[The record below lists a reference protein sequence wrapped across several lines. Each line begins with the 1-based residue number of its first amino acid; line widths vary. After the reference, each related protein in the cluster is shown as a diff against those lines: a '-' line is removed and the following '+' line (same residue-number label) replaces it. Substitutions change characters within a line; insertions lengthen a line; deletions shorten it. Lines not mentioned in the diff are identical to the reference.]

1 MAMDK
6 IEDES
11 ASTATTA
18 DDHVVPVFSEGLLE
32 GQDETEDDTIFIDEV
47 EELQPSK
54 ASVPTEKPP
63 RAGIVML
70 FCLLWR
76 DRMRQKMTPSS
87 LMKWRNSSPARHL
100 CLQRSLPGRV

>member
-18 DDHVVPVFSEGLLE
+18 DDHVIPVFSEGLLE
-32 GQDETEDDTIFIDEV
+32 GQDEAEDDTIFIDEV

-70 FCLLWR
+70 FCLLLISVVLKTEHLPLSEVGFVLWR
-76 DRMRQKMTPSS
+76 LS
-87 LMKWRNSSPARHL
+87 L
-100 CLQRSLPGRV
+100 CLISF

>member
-11 ASTATTA
+11 ASTVTTA

-32 GQDETEDDTIFIDEV
+32 GQDEAEDDTIFIDEV

-54 ASVPTEKPP
+54 ASVHTEKPP

-70 FCLLWR
+70 FCLLLISVVLKTEHLPLSEVGFVLWR
-76 DRMRQKMTPSS
+76 LS
-87 LMKWRNSSPARHL
+87 L
-100 CLQRSLPGRV
+100 CLVSF

>member
-11 ASTATTA
+11 ASTATAA

-32 GQDETEDDTIFIDEV
+32 GQDEAEDDTIFIDEV

-70 FCLLWR
+70 FCLLLISVVLKTEHLPLSEVGFVLWR
-76 DRMRQKMTPSS
+76 
-87 LMKWRNSSPARHL
+87 LLL
-100 CLQRSLPGRV
+100 CLVSF

>member
-32 GQDETEDDTIFIDEV
+32 GQDEAEDDTIFIDEV

-70 FCLLWR
+70 FCLLLISVVLKTEHLPLSEVGFVLWR
-76 DRMRQKMTPSS
+76 
-87 LMKWRNSSPARHL
+87 LLL
-100 CLQRSLPGRV
+100 CLVSF